1 MTHGW
6 REHRVHRPSER
17 AHERQ
22 RIGQRV
28 GGDMLHG
35 RMPVE
40 PGITADRQHH
50 AGSGHDRA
58 RQHLD
63 DRVLAMGYAR
73 RQQHHHRGPQI
84 VDQAH
89 FHRGCVGRGQT
100 QREGYRRFVKY
111 EQQAA
116 DNQVFLGELANRG
129 RAPEHQQRDAADRVD
144 QGRAKRGAEVFGD
157 DAHGAGHE
165 APQQD
170 CHQADGRGAR
180 GYDVA
185 AGMACRRCRCAACV
199 LCAVRHMSAS
209 LASFRSHST
218 HRMCTAAER
227 HATGARTGWG
237 SVIETAKCRVG

>member
-1 MTHGW
+1 
-6 REHRVHRPSER
+6 
-17 AHERQ
+17 
-22 RIGQRV
+22 
-28 GGDMLHG
+28 MLHG

-89 FHRGCVGRGQT
+89 FHRGCVGRGQP

-129 RAPEHQQRDAADRVD
+129 RAPEHQQQDAADRVN

-185 AGMACRRCRCAACV
+185 AGTACRRCRCAACV

-237 SVIETAKCRVG
+237 SVIETAKCRVR